1 MPLDSARTESRRQSP
16 ERLPL
21 FASRLL
27 PPCEVPVAAFP
38 RERRTS
44 GGGAEPAR
52 PPGRPGTVKEDDTA
66 WRRENR

>member
-1 MPLDSARTESRRQSP
+1 MPLNRARASRESP
-16 ERLPL
+16 ERQPL

-27 PPCEVPVAAFP
+27 LPCEVPLAAFP
-38 RERRTS
+38 PERRTS
-44 GGGAEPAR
+44 GGGAEPSR